1 MSVPL
6 PDGNDR
12 RLDDFPQSGQTACV
26 AVAGASSSRRV
37 RRRFF
42 RESTIATT
50 ARRTVRTINRNA
62 VGTPR
67 IRSGG
72 NPAST
77 TVRPTVV
84 DLVPGTKSTTV
95 GLTVVEA
102 GFPPERILGVPTAF
116 LLIVLTVLLAV
127 VAIVLSRKN
136 RRLTRRL
143 EDEPAAA
150 AAPVEAHSNE
160 EDLEEPL
167 EEYPL

>member
-84 DLVPGTKSTTV
+84 DLVPEVTV
-95 GLTVVEA
+95 SVPLPVWS
-102 GFPPERILGVPTAF
+102 PPESEALWPPGETSSVPIVVDQENVTLATSF
-116 LLIVLTVLLAV
+116 PYRSRASAWSSTLLP
-127 VAIVLSRKN
+127 
-136 RRLTRRL
+136 TRT
-143 EDEPAAA
+143 
-150 AAPVEAHSNE
+150 
-160 EDLEEPL
+160 
-167 EEYPL
+167 